1 MPSTYSN
8 NLRLELIGSGEQS
21 GAWGNTTNNNLGTL
35 IEEAIS
41 GVGTITITDA
51 DYILKAYNGVSDEAR
66 QPVLII
72 GGTLSVD
79 RKITAPAKEKLY
91 VIKNNTVGG
100 KALLLQTTDPS
111 TVPLTIP
118 NGSTYT
124 VYCSDSVS
132 FTQYGGL
139 LNHYNNQTG
148 DVFGISNV
156 NAGIGIGIA
165 NDSIVGSVTATNT
178 GVLTFN
184 GLSGNVVATKT
195 TITDLLGYIPPTPD
209 GTGVTSGSNWDV
221 NAATATKLASSTGV
235 APSYATRAWVN
246 YNQKAAASPA
256 PYTKTASAVQLA
268 GSTVVNVTGLTG
280 LTTISG
286 TYRQSTP
293 IKTGTYV
300 QGTTL
305 AGSATY
311 VQGGTPTSGATY
323 TQTGY
328 TVSVFL
334 ATALPTLLLVGQQ
347 IRVTIGA
354 SVVLRT
360 VATVTDTLHF
370 TFISDTSTTIVTP
383 TSIVIQTAGNIVTA
397 TYASHGVGAG
407 AANITVTSGAATS
420 GGVTVTGST
429 TNTFT
434 YTASN
439 NLLTSGNMTVTKPS
453 TSVTATSIAHGLAAG
468 TTSIYVTTAS
478 PVSTTYTAT
487 RTGVDTF
494 TFTAA
499 APALT
504 AYNTPGTISFVYAG
518 TTVTVTAT
526 AHGLIAGE
534 SVWLN
539 NPTASPVSQVY
550 QILSVP
556 TANTFTYIAASSVL
570 IYATPSAVTFVN
582 DGFSAGQ
589 MVTMNYPLG
598 TTTYV
603 SFVIQTVTGLN
614 SFTVAYTAGA
624 HSVGVTFRFLAMR
637 GDGNV
642 AYVSDGANASVLG
655 YSYVNFRAPMISANY
670 CLTGTGSDASTYVN
684 ITAATPTNYGAGGAL
699 NVSNIPA
706 PMYIPIRTVNGAG
719 TGVDSEYTY
728 ISITQ

>member
-72 GGTLSVD
+72 SGTLSVD
-79 RKITAPAKEKLY
+79 RKITTPAKEKLY

-100 KALLLQTTDPS
+100 KSLLLQTTDPS
-111 TVPLTIP
+111 TIPLTIP
-118 NGSTYT
+118 NGVTYT

-148 DVFGISNV
+148 DVFGISTV

-165 NDSIVGSVTATNT
+165 NDTIVGSITATNT

-195 TITDLLGYIPPTPD
+195 TITNLLGYVPPTPD

-221 NAATATKLASSTGV
+221 NAATATKLVSSTGL

-246 YNQKAAASPA
+246 YGQSTT
-256 PYTKTASAVQLA
+256 YTKTALAVQLT
-268 GSTVVNVTGLTG
+268 GSNDVTLTGITG

-311 VQGGTPTSGATY
+311 VQGATPTVGATY
-323 TQTGY
+323 TQSGNIASVLL
-328 TVSVFL
+328 VSD
-334 ATALPTLLLVGQQ
+334 LPTLLLVGQQ

-354 SVVLRT
+354 SIALRT
-360 VATVTDTLHF
+360 VATVTDARHF
-370 TFISDTSTTIVTP
+370 TFISDVSTTITTP
-383 TSIVIQTAGNIVTA
+383 TSLVIQTAGNIVVV
-397 TYASHGVGAG
+397 TYTTHGVTST
-407 AANITVTSGAATS
+407 ANITVTSGAATS
-420 GGVTVTGST
+420 GGITTTATT

-439 NLLTSGNMTVTKPS
+439 TLLTSGNMTVTKPS
-453 TSVTATSIAHGLAAG
+453 TTVRVTSIGHGLASG
-468 TTSIYVTTAS
+468 TTPIYVPTIS
-478 PVSTTYTAT
+478 PGVLGAYTAT
-487 RTGVDTF
+487 YVDANTY
-494 TFTAA
+494 TYVAGTAL
-499 APALT
+499 LT

-556 TANTFTYIAASSVL
+556 TANTFTYITATPAL

-582 DGFSAGQ
+582 DGFSVGQ
-589 MVTMNYPLG
+589 IVTMAYPS
-598 TTTYV
+598 TTKG
-603 SFVIQTVTGLN
+603 SFVIKTITGLN
-614 SFTVAYTAGA
+614 SFVVAHNSTTARSL
-624 HSVGVTFRFLAMR
+624 SVTLNFLTMR
-637 GDGNV
+637 GKGNV
-642 AYVSDGANASVLG
+642 AFVSDGGTIN
-655 YSYVNFRAPMISANY
+655 YSYVNFRSPMENENY
-670 CLTGTGSDASTYVN
+670 CFAGNSSDASAYLN
-684 ITAATPTNYGAGGAL
+684 IGAATPPNFSSTGVAS
-699 NVSNIPA
+699 VSNIPTTKYV
-706 PMYIPIRTVNGAG
+706 PVRTSTEALYNYV
-719 TGVDSEYTY
+719 
-728 ISITQ
+728 SITQ